1 MKRKAAGPSAVPK
14 VGPPKVSSPLKAKAP
29 APPAKVPENDGDESS
44 DDELLLTSE
53 NRPATPT
60 PIRTSGSRIGT
71 PRMVLDS
78 VGIRTP
84 RHLLNSVKRSY
95 GSPTPTGAPARAAP
109 LGTLRLPSAASGSPV
124 KRNVPLPPSSALRQR
139 ALRTP
144 SPEPAPPPP
153 VSPTRIARKAGA
165 ATPSKRQRNL
175 ASQRTDGLP
184 RDLPEDLHPLL
195 ERQKRAILR
204 SLQQPPEIDEIEV
217 YGEDYPPTNTLAY
230 EQLRDLLTG
239 SVVRGEGN
247 SCLLI
252 GPSGSGKTQMVERAI
267 AALPAKPIIVRLSGY
282 AQHND
287 RLAIREIAW
296 QLAQQTGTSFLPAES
311 DEPDEEDVA
320 GPPALVEQG
329 PSTEVHDEEEGDDDE
344 NPFVDHARV
353 APSGTVEPVI
363 TLPPPSHLLALISM
377 IPTLPRPTVIVLDGF
392 DLFASHA
399 RQALLYCLLDT
410 AQACRTGTGA
420 GSGMAVVGVTAR
432 VDTINILEKRVKSR
446 FSGRMIRTAC
456 PTLLDHWVALA
467 KAIMG
472 TPPVGDS
479 ADGQEGGDFVEDEGV
494 VEALRD
500 VYALRRDFQIFRRI
514 MTCLTLELTTARQRC
529 PARYP
534 QLHTLPYP
542 AICLLIAQVHAQT
555 SGHDAF
561 TFEMLHDAFKSQ
573 VRTSQAA
580 PVQLQGGGVGMVR
593 CSREVLFSA
602 FERLVDLRIFLPTVS
617 PAASI
622 AKEFTLHR
630 SAVDRAA
637 VKKAVDQVGQ
647 MSLRKWF
654 TKA

>member
-1 MKRKAAGPSAVPK
+1 
-14 VGPPKVSSPLKAKAP
+14 
-29 APPAKVPENDGDESS
+29 
-44 DDELLLTSE
+44 
-53 NRPATPT
+53 
-60 PIRTSGSRIGT
+60 
-71 PRMVLDS
+71 
-78 VGIRTP
+78 
-84 RHLLNSVKRSY
+84 
-95 GSPTPTGAPARAAP
+95 
-109 LGTLRLPSAASGSPV
+109 
-124 KRNVPLPPSSALRQR
+124 
-139 ALRTP
+139 
-144 SPEPAPPPP
+144 
-153 VSPTRIARKAGA
+153 
-165 ATPSKRQRNL
+165 
-175 ASQRTDGLP
+175 
-184 RDLPEDLHPLL
+184 
-195 ERQKRAILR
+195 
-204 SLQQPPEIDEIEV
+204 
-217 YGEDYPPTNTLAY
+217 
-230 EQLRDLLTG
+230 
-239 SVVRGEGN
+239 
-247 SCLLI
+247 
-252 GPSGSGKTQMVERAI
+252 MVERAI

-472 TPPVGDS
+472 TPPIGDS
-479 ADGQEGGDFVEDEGV
+479 ADGQEGGEWAKIWGKAVKSFVEDEGV

-500 VYALRRDFQIFRRI
+500 VYALTRDFQIFRRI
-514 MTCLTLELTTARQRC
+514 MVSLFEEYPHSFVAHRGMQTCLTLELTTASPYPTVKMLKNAISRQRC

-534 QLHTLPYP
+534 QLHSKSFYLRPGSYDTHRHVAALPYP

-555 SGHDAF
+555 SGHDVF

-573 VRTSQAA
+573 VRASQAA

-593 CSREVLFSA
+593 CSREVLFSVCFPSPSTLVKLEMLTPLEQA

-617 PAASI
+617 PPASI